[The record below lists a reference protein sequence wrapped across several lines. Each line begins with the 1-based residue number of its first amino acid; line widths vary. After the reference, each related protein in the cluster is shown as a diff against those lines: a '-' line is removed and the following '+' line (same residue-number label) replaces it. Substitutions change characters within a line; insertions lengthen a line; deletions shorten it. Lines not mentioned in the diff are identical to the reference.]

1 MANCYTITYATTTNG
16 SYSTWAQPWAQ
27 PWAQSWDI
35 DLERKYILN
44 QAFDWDF
51 CKPYV
56 IFNDRK
62 HKPKIDVTALL
73 QLLIGEYQCL

>member
-16 SYSTWAQPWAQ
+16 SYSTWAQ

-51 CKPYV
+51 CNPYG

>member
-1 MANCYTITYATTTNG
+1 MANCYATTYATTTSG
-16 SYSTWAQPWAQ
+16 SYST
-27 PWAQSWDI
+27 WAQSWDI

-62 HKPKIDVTALL
+62 HKPKIDATALL